1 MPDKK
6 ATGAK
11 PEDTPALVLD
21 CQRRITS
28 AYASLENQQD
38 EFIENFRRNPET
50 QLFPVDSNPADVGE
64 LKDAKSGLVEAKG
77 RVKCAKDVL
86 DYTNKIKRYILT
98 AKIKGGKCH
107 S

>member
-21 CQRRITS
+21 CQRRIT
-28 AYASLENQQD
+28 LPNHVV
-38 EFIENFRRNPET
+38 R
-50 QLFPVDSNPADVGE
+50 E